1 MNCETKTENFVYILV
16 YVHKNE
22 TGDEV
27 NAEELK
33 NNLASI
39 GIMKDSGE
47 YLDFDNAITVDLR

>member
-16 YVHKNE
+16 CVHKNE

-27 NAEELK
+27 NAEDLK
-33 NNLASI
+33 NNLASL

-47 YLDFDNAITVDLR
+47 FSDV